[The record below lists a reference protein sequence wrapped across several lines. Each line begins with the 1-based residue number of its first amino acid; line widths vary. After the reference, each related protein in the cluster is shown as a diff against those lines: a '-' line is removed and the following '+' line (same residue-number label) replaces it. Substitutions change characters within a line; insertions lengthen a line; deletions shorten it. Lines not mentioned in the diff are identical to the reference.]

1 MQPLLLQAEAVR
13 CPRPKAKSY
22 MWEFP
27 KIRGAL
33 FGVLIIRILR
43 FRVLD
48 VTFDSG
54 RFRLVSRLTSRMFA
68 DVCSFFG
75 LHALRTCKPRKV
87 NLVVVVCVRPSSEYG
102 KDDRCYAPNPKLP

>member
-43 FRVLD
+43 FGVLCQGPLFSETPICNLD
-48 VTFDSG
+48 VTLVSG

-75 LHALRTCKPRKV
+75 LHAL
-87 NLVVVVCVRPSSEYG
+87 
-102 KDDRCYAPNPKLP
+102 